1 MPPLRAHCG
10 LTIVQSSKNTSVV
23 SSIDGLPLGSLAWYP
38 DHLATWDSEAQF
50 AAVKAYYETG
60 SGVGIFDSRSS
71 SSNEISI
78 YPNPVSSILNIYNAE
93 NANIQVYDVLGKLI
107 LTRDNISFE
116 EQINVSQL
124 TTGTYFIKIQK
135 GNTIATERFIVSK

>member
-1 MPPLRAHCG
+1 MASDYSFDKK
-10 LTIVQSSKNTSVV
+10 LTYFCPVKVEFNQHGELIAVPINTNGSG
-23 SSIDGLPLGSLAWYP
+23 DYGALGS
-38 DHLATWDSEAQF
+38 SNF
-50 AAVKAYYETG
+50 ETG
-60 SGVGIFDSRSS
+60 DFLGLDD
-71 SSNEISI
+71 NELQNFSI